1 MANEKGEILKDLIAC
16 VTGDEKGEFLPLDDS
31 YENLQAFYREEIN
44 KKLTEI
50 EINKDLSNSIF
61 KPNETF
67 FICDGKIM
75 HPFSKDD
82 ISILLNTKTN
92 PYTDKKFSEE
102 GLRNLQKI
110 KEYFGGK
117 FANWGGLLELLE
129 TLDENALLGREDSS
143 IADIEILKKKIIAIE
158 NSKTEK
164 ELCEIIQTLG
174 SPKDGELA
182 YLNSPVLDGLYMW
195 CTEKDTNNFTAL
207 QMLKERG
214 VDFSIDDI
222 VRNNRINLLKILFEN
237 TDTGHVDLALQ
248 LERAAYFGYTEIV
261 KLLLKNGAED
271 FTFALRNAAKYGH
284 IEIVKLLLESQRY
297 IREDESNALYWASKK
312 GHTEI
317 VNLLQSTLKRTDYG
331 TIFDWDTDSEASHD
345 SGYFSET

>member
-1 MANEKGEILKDLIAC
+1 MDEKVEILKNLIAC

-31 YENLQAFYREEIN
+31 YENLQNFYREEVT
-44 KKLTEI
+44 KKLKEI
-50 EINKDLSNSIF
+50 EVNKDLSNSIF
-61 KPNETF
+61 NPNETF
-67 FICDGKIM
+67 FICDEKNM

-82 ISILLNTKTN
+82 ISVLLKTKMN

-129 TLDENALLGREDSS
+129 TLDENALLGRGDSS
-143 IADIEILKKKIIAIE
+143 IDLEILKEKIIAIE
-158 NSKTEK
+158 SSKTEK
-164 ELCEIIQTLG
+164 ELCEIIQTFG

-214 VDFSIDDI
+214 VDFSLDD
-222 VRNNRINLLKILFEN
+222 VVDNNRINALRILFEN
-237 TDTGHVDLALQ
+237 TEIDPMELDIY
-248 LERAAYFGYTEIV
+248 LENAAHLGRTEIV
-261 KLLLKNGAED
+261 KLLLKNGAKD
-271 FTFALRNAAKYGH
+271 FTFALRNASKYGH
-284 IEIVKLLLESQRY
+284 IEIVKLLLESQHY
-297 IREDESNALYWASKK
+297 TGDDESNALYWASKK

-317 VNLLQSTLKRTDYG
+317 VKLLQSTLKRTDYG
-331 TIFDWDTDSEASHD
+331 STFGWDSDSEASD
-345 SGYFSET
+345 PGYFSET